1 MTRKF
6 LEDKGLSKELI
17 DEILDENSKD
27 IGKAKGELETVKGE
41 LETVKKDNEGLKG
54 QIEKANTE
62 LETLKKSS
70 SDAETLKTKIENL
83 QNQIKTDGEKHDA
96 EIKQLKIDSAVDKA
110 LVAAKAKN
118 VKAVKALLDL
128 TNAEL
133 DDNGAVKGIDEQIK
147 TLTESDDTKFLF
159 SSTKTKIK
167 GASAGESGDDEGEH
181 EVDTSKMTY
190 SEIVAYLAEN
200 PDAKI

>member
-6 LEDKGLSKELI
+6 LEDKGLTKEVV

-27 IGKAKGELETVKGE
+27 IGKAKSELDTVKADLETANKY
-41 LETVKKDNEGLKG
+41 NEGLKD
-54 QIEKANTE
+54 QISKANTE
-62 LETLKKSS
+62 LENLKKST
-70 SDAETLKTKIENL
+70 DAEALKTKIENL

-96 EIKQLKIDSAVDKA
+96 EIKQLKIDAAVDNA
-110 LVAAKAKN
+110 LVTAKAKN

-133 DDNGAVKGIDEQIK
+133 DENGKVKGIDEQIK
-147 TLTESDDTKFLF
+147 ALAKADDSKFLF
-159 SSTKTKIK
+159 DSTKVKFK
-167 GASAGESGDDEGEH
+167 GASVGENGNDDGEQ

-190 SEIVAYLAEN
+190 SEMLAYLEEN
-200 PDAKI
+200 PDAKIN